1 MKVDHYQHR
10 FIESFPRPLDE
21 GVLYVSTRFPC
32 TAHACACGCGR
43 EVISNLSPTD
53 WKLIYDGVGVSLR
66 PSIGNWQFP
75 CRSHYWITE
84 GRVEWSSDMTQEEIQ
99 AGRDRDRRAK
109 QRYYGSESLTA
120 PQQSL
125 GTNQTPQPNGKSSG
139 WKSRLKRWF
148 GDRG

>member
-10 FIESFPRPLDE
+10 FVESFPRPLDE

-32 TAHACACGCGR
+32 TAHACACGCGK

-53 WKLIYDGVGVSLR
+53 WKLIYDGVGVSLN

-75 CRSHYWITE
+75 CRSHYWITG
-84 GRVEWSSDMTQEEIQ
+84 GRVEWSYDMTPEEIQ

-109 QRYYGSESLTA
+109 DNYYSPGK
-120 PQQSL
+120 PQSAL
-125 GTNQTPQPNGKSSG
+125 KHAEEPQPRAKALT
-139 WKSRLKRWF
+139 WKERF
-148 GDRG
+148 GQWLQG

>member
-10 FIESFPRPLDE
+10 FVESFPRPLDE

-32 TAHACACGCGR
+32 TAHACACGCGK

-53 WKLIYDGVGVSLR
+53 WKLIYDGVGVSLS

-75 CRSHYWITE
+75 CRSHYWISE
-84 GRVEWSSDMTQEEIQ
+84 GQVVWSYDMSEEQIQ

-109 QRYYGSESLTA
+109 QRFYGSESASSAQQRSKTSQK
-120 PQQSL
+120 PQRKE
-125 GTNQTPQPNGKSSG
+125 KSSD
-139 WKSRLKRWF
+139 WKSRFKRWF
-148 GDRG
+148 GY